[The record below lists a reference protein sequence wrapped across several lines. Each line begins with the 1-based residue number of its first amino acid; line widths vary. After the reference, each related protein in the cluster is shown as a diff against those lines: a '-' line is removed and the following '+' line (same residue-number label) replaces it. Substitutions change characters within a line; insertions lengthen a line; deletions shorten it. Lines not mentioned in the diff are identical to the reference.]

1 MTTIYNQII
10 RELMNTYRTNY
21 DNYTNKEKLLQIMIQ
36 AYKDYQPQ
44 LEEVLLKYQ
53 ELAYNEGITNASKQ
67 SMIQQDKL
75 IATKRIQFPG
85 GTHKVFQTIKEHF
98 PNPGRVGQGTL
109 NKINGLIK
117 NLQIKKDE
125 TIIIKPW
132 DKVEQQIKYK
142 DMKLSESTQSRLTTN
157 LRKVLLKGERDGLNA
172 RNIGKM
178 LQEKCDQLKG
188 YECERI
194 ARTEIISCH
203 NQAKFDQFMND
214 DLVDYVQWI
223 ATEDEKTRESHAEQN
238 GMIVR
243 VGDTFPNGC
252 QFPGDPAGDVEE
264 VVQCRCDLNS
274 YIPEIGMT
282 APPGMTYFFEE
293 DFIPITNNQ

>member
-98 PNPGRVGQGTL
+98 PNTGRVGQGTL
-109 NKINGLIK
+109 NKIKGLIK
-117 NLQIKKDE
+117 
-125 TIIIKPW
+125 P
-132 DKVEQQIKYK
+132 
-142 DMKLSESTQSRLTTN
+142 
-157 LRKVLLKGERDGLNA
+157 
-172 RNIGKM
+172 
-178 LQEKCDQLKG
+178 
-188 YECERI
+188 
-194 ARTEIISCH
+194 
-203 NQAKFDQFMND
+203 
-214 DLVDYVQWI
+214 
-223 ATEDEKTRESHAEQN
+223 
-238 GMIVR
+238 R
-243 VGDTFPNGC
+243 VGYGEARHGALPRRAAHLPADDGAGEPRNGRLHAPR
-252 QFPGDPAGDVEE
+252 QGDSG
-264 VVQCRCDLNS
+264 QH
-274 YIPEIGMT
+274 
-282 APPGMTYFFEE
+282 
-293 DFIPITNNQ
+293 